1 MLGLNFKKK
10 KFAVKDW
17 VLEIILIIMVI
28 FFSVATPRFFS
39 SSNLLNILRNMS
51 FKGIIALG
59 MTMVIISGEIDLS
72 VGSMVGFAGVL
83 NAYLTKLLSGYGMN
97 STIAV
102 FIAMGVTLVVAF
114 FIGKLMAYLI
124 TEFQIPSFIA
134 TLAFFMILR
143 GAALLITNGYPI
155 LGYPKWFTKIGAG
168 YLGPIPIPAIFF
180 VIVLVVVWYVMRA
193 TPFGRSIYAVGS
205 NAEAANLS
213 GINVRRV
220 KSIIFSLTATL
231 AGLAGIMI
239 SSQINSGAPLTG
251 QSWEFDTISAVIIGG
266 AALSGGS
273 GTIKGTLIGSI
284 FLGILLNGMTLLN
297 VGDYW
302 KYVVRGGLILGAVMM
317 NTLLN
322 KNRN

>member
-168 YLGPIPIPAIFF
+168 YLGSIPIPAIFF
-180 VIVLVVVWYVMRA
+180 IIVLVVVWYVMRA

-239 SSQINSGAPLTG
+239 S
-251 QSWEFDTISAVIIGG
+251 
-266 AALSGGS
+266 
-273 GTIKGTLIGSI
+273 
-284 FLGILLNGMTLLN
+284 
-297 VGDYW
+297 
-302 KYVVRGGLILGAVMM
+302 
-317 NTLLN
+317 
-322 KNRN
+322 